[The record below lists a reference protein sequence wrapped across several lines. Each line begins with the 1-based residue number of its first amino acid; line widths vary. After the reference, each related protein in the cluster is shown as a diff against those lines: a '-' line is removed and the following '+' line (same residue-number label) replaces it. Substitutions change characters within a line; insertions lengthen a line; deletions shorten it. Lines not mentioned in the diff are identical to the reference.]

1 MISSIRPPSDPYRLF
16 FPLGIF
22 LGLSGVAIWPL
33 VYLGALHG
41 YWGMSHAF
49 IQSDGFLFSFIAG
62 FLLTALPRFTST
74 KVPSVAAQ
82 WTLAALII
90 AGSVALELQKYRIG
104 QTIFFFAYDTLA
116 ILAFGRFIA
125 RKSTPPETFS
135 LIGIGILTGVAG
147 AAINAL
153 ATWGVVYDRW
163 GLAGKRALT
172 EGMMLLLVLGVGGF
186 LGPRLLGFDKL
197 PVVRISGANPPT
209 RTRMFPRSSRPLFG
223 IAGIFIA
230 LTIPLEYG
238 FAIEWMSVFRASVA
252 TVVLAATV
260 QPWRLPQQ
268 RTTLSWCVWTAN
280 ILILVGL
287 WMSSLFPVYR
297 IDFLHILFIGGFTLL
312 ILAVGMRVTLS
323 HGGHGLIAE
332 RKSWP
337 LRIGLVMGSI
347 SMLARVGAPFSP
359 GSYYEHLAI
368 AGIFWIIALAVWGWG
383 ILRLIFNTNTNAAGK

>member
-1 MISSIRPPSDPYRLF
+1 
-16 FPLGIF
+16 
-22 LGLSGVAIWPL
+22 
-33 VYLGALHG
+33 
-41 YWGMSHAF
+41 
-49 IQSDGFLFSFIAG
+49 
-62 FLLTALPRFTST
+62 
-74 KVPSVAAQ
+74 
-82 WTLAALII
+82 
-90 AGSVALELQKYRIG
+90 
-104 QTIFFFAYDTLA
+104 
-116 ILAFGRFIA
+116 
-125 RKSTPPETFS
+125 
-135 LIGIGILTGVAG
+135 
-147 AAINAL
+147 L